1 MFLTGVI
8 KAIDQRLG
16 EGMEY
21 LRGKIIT
28 EFSRFDPASCS
39 YVKVFAASLHRS
51 RLRAPVQ

>member
-1 MFLTGVI
+1 VI
-8 KAIDQRLG
+8 KGIEQRWGG
-16 EGMEY
+16 EIEY

-39 YVKVFAASLHRS
+39 YVEVFAASLHRS